1 MKWHPLTAFVW
12 SFSFFNLFKVKL
24 LSPTLCDPRDCSLP
38 GSPVHG
44 IFQAR
49 VLEWLA
55 IPFARGI
62 FLTQGSNL
70 GLPHCGQMLY
80 HLSHQGSP
88 DLFNWRIITELWW
101 FLPYPDMYQPLVHM
115 CAPHLEPPPTSVP
128 TSSPRV
134 SQSTGFDALLHASN
148 LHWSSIFHTI
158 IYMFQRYSLKSSHT
172 CLFSQSPRVCS
183 LHLCLFCCLA
193 YKVVVTS
200 SLLSSFFSSCLKF
213 VNNLVAG
220 VPLVSH
226 LGDEVQPGGPACPAP
241 PLPPPTLS
249 RSSPPPGL

>member
-1 MKWHPLTAFVW
+1 MVF
-12 SFSFFNLFKVKL
+12 
-24 LSPTLCDPRDCSLP
+24 
-38 GSPVHG
+38 
-44 IFQAR
+44 
-49 VLEWLA
+49 A
-55 IPFARGI
+55 I
-62 FLTQGSNL
+62 
-70 GLPHCGQMLY
+70 
-80 HLSHQGSP
+80 HQHKSAMGAHVS
-88 DLFNWRIITELWW
+88 
-101 FLPYPDMYQPLVHM
+101 PYP
-115 CAPHLEPPPTSVP
+115 EPPSHLPP
-128 TSSPRV
+128 HPISPGL
-134 SQSTGFDALLHASN
+134 SALLHASN